1 MSTVSAADTG
11 NILAQYQNP
20 TSTKKPED
28 DIQDRFMTLLISQM
42 QNQDPLN
49 PLDNA
54 QVTSQLAQL
63 NTVKGIEQLNQT
75 VGMLMGRVQNSEA
88 LAGIGAVGKLALVGG
103 EKITLY
109 EGQAAAGFELPA
121 DVDALKVK
129 IYDGIGNVLHEADL
143 GAQHA
148 GIHTFVWDG
157 VTDSGETAVNGNY
170 RFEIEA
176 RAGNDTIE
184 ATPLSIGRVDGVLP
198 NQDELTF
205 NIGGMSPTRL
215 SEIRQFL

>member
-1 MSTVSAADTG
+1 MSTVSAADSS
-11 NILAQYQNP
+11 NALAQYQKS

-103 EKITLY
+103 EKIALY

-121 DVDALKVK
+121 DADALTVK

-143 GAQHA
+143 GAQRA

-157 VTDSGETAVNGNY
+157 VTDSGESAVNGNY

-176 RAGNDTIE
+176 RAGKDTIE

-205 NIGGMSPTRL
+205 NIGGMSPAKL